1 MPETEEDFI
10 TTIKNHIRELF
21 AGLGEQQA
29 DALSDA
35 FHKYADQRIQDHLIS
50 GVGLNRDTWLR
61 DLTVVCLVFMVM
73 HKFSVARVRAYFI
86 VSEALKNTIHPL
98 GTEQIGKIV
107 RGHRELMYTMEECLL
122 QENTNG

>member
-10 TTIKNHIRELF
+10 TINNHIRELF

-29 DALSDA
+29 GALSDA
-35 FHKYADQRIQDHLIS
+35 FHQYAEQWIQDHLIS
-50 GVGLNRDTWLR
+50 GVELNRDTWLR
-61 DLTVVCLVFMVM
+61 DLAVVCLVFMVM

-98 GTEQIGKIV
+98 GTAQIRKIV
-107 RGHRELMYTMEECLL
+107 RAHRELMYTMEQCLL